1 MAVKALKELRE
12 LIHCCLTDGIPGK
25 HKVNKT
31 KTRLA
36 DIHQEA
42 RDKCLKSKYVRH
54 IDDIQQLLALVDE
67 TFREIRDY
75 DLEKSPEIIRFLS
88 IYLSVLDAFNETTTV
103 SFPASSAA
111 AAHAGKLITD
121 GRKLLRSFRTDHL
134 SRTDNLPGGMTLL
147 TLYSRFETW
156 LSETKKL
163 SGNFCIIPKDG
174 DMGGRN
180 APAFPVDKMDEDFN
194 ELIKEAALLKK
205 DFLAFPQSPWY
216 RYSPRHKGY
225 AFWKQKVLRLIKYS
239 FGEQSFYYIN
249 LAEVEKNYSESMPST
264 VFSTFIDTLNKARYA
279 PRVVSPVVYGAGAV
293 PPPPPPPPPPTFQQS
308 PQPPCRRSNSPLNK
322 SLNPLRLWNHQ
333 QFRKNRPCLS
343 HT

>member
-42 RDKCLKSKYVRH
+42 RDKRLKSKYVRH

-121 GRKLLRSFRTDHL
+121 GRKLLNSFRMDHL
-134 SRTDNLPGGMTLL
+134 SRMDNLPGGMTLL

-180 APAFPVDKMDEDFN
+180 APAFPVDKMDEDFK
-194 ELIKEAALLKK
+194 ELIEEAAVLKK

-216 RYSPRHKGY
+216 
-225 AFWKQKVLRLIKYS
+225 
-239 FGEQSFYYIN
+239 
-249 LAEVEKNYSESMPST
+249 
-264 VFSTFIDTLNKARYA
+264 
-279 PRVVSPVVYGAGAV
+279 
-293 PPPPPPPPPPTFQQS
+293 PTFAS
-308 PQPPCRRSNSPLNK
+308 AYHYVEIG
-322 SLNPLRLWNHQ
+322 PLRRASGFSPAPECAASPIPESV
-333 QFRKNRPCLS
+333 FRPQTARGEYPRRAPKPW
-343 HT
+343 